1 MPIDKC
7 QNNWI
12 KYSTALLF
20 KLYSLSPNYNN
31 PIYKC
36 PSECEYKDVII
47 NSSWTQNQMSE
58 NYFIKNSQSQNI
70 FNQTQINDIPIYHP
84 TQSAIDAIS
93 TPITFKQ
100 TISNNNDVM
109 PPPKMRF
116 KKIKTSDDYVL
127 QYLQIKRK
135 ERSYKIS
142 QVEESNKKVKLF
154 KKYREGE
161 LPDLNISLSD
171 IIEPLICLIQ
181 KDNVL
186 SNLVFEEYIKSLFNT
201 IDKKNDKIIKIK
213 DIVIKHMNILY
224 TNPSFVKVLFNII
237 EVIKIP
243 SINYSFLTTMSLN
256 NQVIYNGILVLENL
270 LEKNDFINNDDKI
283 SVWCELYNL
292 YKSIGEEILLVDI
305 QSQWCSKLLTVK
317 ALNYEIEGDYSNAL
331 TLYEECLDHLEA
343 NDWDDKIQP
352 SAIETDYWYKERL
365 KCMYNLQQWDD
376 LIDNINSEIDNDNK
390 KLWNNE
396 NQYMI
401 PYYIKSLLRK
411 GDNIINLQYI

>member
-1 MPIDKC
+1 
-7 QNNWI
+7 
-12 KYSTALLF
+12 
-20 KLYSLSPNYNN
+20 
-31 PIYKC
+31 
-36 PSECEYKDVII
+36 
-47 NSSWTQNQMSE
+47 MSE
-58 NYFIKNSQSQNI
+58 NYFIRNSQSQNI
-70 FNQTQINDIPIYHP
+70 FHQTQVNDIPIYHP

-93 TPITFKQ
+93 TPIIFKQ
-100 TISNNNDVM
+100 TISNNNDIM

-116 KKIKTSDDYVL
+116 KKTKTSDDYVL
-127 QYLQIKRK
+127 QYHQIKRK

-201 IDKKNDKIIKIK
+201 IDKKNDKILKIK

-305 QSQWCSKLLTVK
+305 QSQWCSKQLTVK

-331 TLYEECLDHLEA
+331 TIYEECLDHLEA